1 MSQLLKGKKG
11 LILGVA
17 NKRSLAWSIAQAAS
31 SEGAEIAFTYQG
43 ERLKEKVE
51 TLTQE
56 LPGSLTMACD
66 ATSATEIEAVMKQ
79 IEQAWGKLDFVV
91 HAIAFAKAEE
101 LSGEYLNVTEE
112 GFLLAM
118 NVSAYTLS
126 SVTKAARPLLRK
138 SDNGG
143 SVVTLTYLGG
153 ERVMPGYNVMGVAK
167 SALDMSVRYLANDLG
182 KENIRVNAISA
193 GPVNTLAAR
202 GIRGFSEILKI
213 VRERAPLQR
222 NIEAAE
228 VGKSA
233 LFLLSD
239 MSSGVTGE
247 ILHVDAG
254 FHITA

>member
-1 MSQLLKGKKG
+1 MSLLLKGKKG

-17 NKRSLAWSIAQAAS
+17 NKRSLAWSIALAAS
-31 SEGAEIAFTYQG
+31 DAGAEIAFTYQG

-51 TLTQE
+51 ALTQE

-66 ATSATEIEAVMKQ
+66 ATSASDIEAVMKQ
-79 IEQAWGKLDFVV
+79 IELAWGKLDFIV

-126 SVTKAARPLLRK
+126 SVTKAARPLLQK
-138 SDNGG
+138 SDTGG

-167 SALDMSVRYLANDLG
+167 AALDMSVRYLANDLG
-182 KENIRVNAISA
+182 KDNIRVNAISA

-222 NIEAAE
+222 NIEAEE

-233 LFLLSD
+233 LFLLSN
-239 MSSGVTGE
+239 MSSAVTGE